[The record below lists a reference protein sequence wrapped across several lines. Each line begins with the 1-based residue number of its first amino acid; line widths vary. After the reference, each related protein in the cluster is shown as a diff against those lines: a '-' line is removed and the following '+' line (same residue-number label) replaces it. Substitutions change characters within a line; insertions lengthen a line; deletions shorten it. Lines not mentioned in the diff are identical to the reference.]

1 MNPEDVNMITYGYN
15 SITETHD
22 ITQTTINRDVSY
34 NETKTERT
42 VTTTRTT
49 TTTTVQRNPG
59 GEPIVNTTQTVSSS
73 STVQT
78 ISQIPDP
85 DCAFAGSD
93 MQSTIETISSTETT
107 FGDPIVDNNPDLSG
121 SEFDTMN
128 AAVGKLHNYV
138 LKEGGASGGNWIT
151 DDNAFQT
158 AMKNAGVQ
166 MTYYGGISTLL
177 GITLKNKNLMN
188 FSVKTAII
196 GLAIQGTIDL
206 NEIYKRRNV
215 DNIRLRVPN

>member
-59 GEPIVNTTQTVSSS
+59 GEPIVNTTQTVSTS

-107 FGDPIVDNNPDLSG
+107 VGNPIFDNNPDLSG

-128 AAVGKLHNYV
+128 AAVGELHTYV
-138 LKEGGASGGNWIT
+138 REGMGAAGGNWIT
-151 DDNAFQT
+151 DQKGFNKALDAMGVVSTFGGAAATLIKATNT
-158 AMKNAGVQ
+158 AKGF
-166 MTYYGGISTLL
+166 TYGGAAVLL
-177 GITLKNKNLMN
+177 INAAERNHRK
-188 FSVKTAII
+188 
-196 GLAIQGTIDL
+196 Q
-206 NEIYKRRNV
+206 NV
-215 DNIRLRVPN
+215 DRIRLPIGN